1 MKIQDLADIQPF
13 VRMVKI
19 KKAVHLEGAWE
30 DLDHVLIYIVQGSVD
45 YILEGNRYHL
55 ETGDYL
61 LIPPYM
67 YHLAVKSNVDPLVQH
82 IVHFDFYSDPDR
94 ALIRHQSAIN
104 QEVRFPVPQRE
115 KVLGGKPFL
124 GSIPEKDRF
133 TFEKLFTSM
142 YREFSQREDGYQIML
157 KGLCIM
163 LLTAVYR
170 RRSGSTVN
178 YTPGVQ
184 QKKSK
189 SWKLV
194 ESALEYIYLHYDQEL
209 DNSIISEAV
218 NVSPNYLSK
227 LFQNYIGMSL
237 HTYVLNYRLD
247 RAQQLILSGK
257 CNITEAALKC
267 GFTSVHTFS
276 KTFKQKRGINPS
288 AYTELAE
295 NGEVITLDDQDYDLQ
310 KRIFFNQ

>member
-1 MKIQDLADIQPF
+1 MKSCDLENIQPF

-30 DLDHVLIYIVQGSVD
+30 DLDNVLIYIAQGSID
-45 YILEGNRYHL
+45 YIMEGTRYHL
-55 ETGDYL
+55 EAGNFV
-61 LIPPYM
+61 LIPPYT
-67 YHLAVKSNVDPLVQH
+67 YHIAVKSNVDALVQH
-82 IVHFDFYSDPDR
+82 IVHFDFYTDPER
-94 ALIRHQSAIN
+94 TEISHQSAIN
-104 QEVRFPVPQRE
+104 QEFRFPVPPQE
-115 KVLGGKPFL
+115 KLLSGKPVL
-124 GSIPEKDRF
+124 GSIPEKERYA
-133 TFEKLFTSM
+133 FEKLFISM
-142 YREFSQREDGYQIML
+142 YREFSQREEGYRTML
-157 KGLCIM
+157 KGLTIQ
-163 LLTAVYR
+163 LLMTLW
-170 RRSGSTVN
+170 RSKSGQTVSQGSSA
-178 YTPGVQ
+178 PQ
-184 QKKSK
+184 KSK

-194 ESALEYIYLHYDQEL
+194 ESALEYIYLHFDEEL
-209 DNSIISEAV
+209 DNAIISEAV

-237 HTYVLNYRLD
+237 HTFVLNYRLD

-288 AYTELAE
+288 AYAELAE
-295 NGEVITLDDQDYDLQ
+295 KGDTISLDDQDYDLQ